1 MSGVDLDL
9 LNEFVAESNE
19 RMADVERQLLDLEA
33 QGSAAD
39 PELINTVFRAVHST
53 KGAAGFLGLET
64 IKDLSH
70 HLENVL
76 NLIRN
81 KELTPNS
88 AIIDTL
94 LESCDCLRSLVNNCD
109 TSNDVDVSRFV
120 NALQRIATERENYG
134 GPDGPAAGAPAAAA
148 AAETAPAPGQEAAP
162 VQEAAQSAAASL
174 QSAETLLAAAVTPP
188 VVAAPATPVAAPV
201 AAAPAPAP
209 APTPAET
216 KKPAAS
222 PAASS
227 WAETSVR
234 VPVAILDRLMNLAGE
249 LVLGRNQLL
258 QVIENKDVGNLE
270 SAGNRVDQIT
280 SELQEA
286 IMHSRMQP
294 VSNLFSKFPRI
305 VRDLGGSL
313 GKQCDLMT
321 EGNEVELDKTIIEAI
336 GDPLTHLIR
345 NSVDHGVE
353 RPDERIAAGK
363 SPVGRVC
370 LSASHRAG
378 RVNISI
384 SDDGRGIDAAKLKAK
399 AVQKGI
405 ITAEQAAAM
414 SEREAVRLIF
424 HAGFSMAE
432 KVTEVS
438 GRGVGMDVVRTNIE
452 KLGGTVDI
460 DTTVGRGTTITVK
473 LPLTLAII
481 PSLIVGSQGQRF
493 ALPQV
498 NIRELVRVKTE
509 EIGQRISKVKGAEVL
524 RLRDTLLPLLRLRT
538 AIGRESAAEA
548 EGRDSQEPVH
558 IIVVETGTLRYGL
571 CVDQLFDSE
580 EIVVKPLGN
589 HFKGCPCLAGATV
602 LGDGCVALILD
613 VASIANHM
621 HVSVP
626 AEDASV
632 EKKSVGLVNEE
643 MQPVMLFTNAPGEQF
658 ALPLGLILRLE
669 RIRADRIDSVAG
681 QELLQYRG
689 ATLPLVRLEKHLRA
703 QPCPADQK
711 HLCVAVF
718 CVNRTEVGLIV
729 PTVVDVREISTK
741 IDSATLR
748 EPGILGSVL
757 VGSQVTRLIDVF
769 ELARLA
775 HPEWLTDSPETQA
788 PVAAGN
794 RKTRVLLAED
804 SDFFRKQLKSFLEGA
819 GYEVCDGADGLQAWN
834 LLQSLQEPVDLV
846 VTDIEMPNMD
856 GLEFCR
862 QIRADERFAALP
874 VIAVTSLA
882 SEEDQR
888 RGREA
893 GITEY
898 QVKLNRDE
906 LLAAIARNVHGAI
919 RAQLTAAR

>member
-1 MSGVDLDL
+1 MSGIDLDL

-33 QGSAAD
+33 QGDAAD

-53 KGAAGFLGLET
+53 KGAAGFLGLDS

-81 KELTPNS
+81 KELKPNS
-88 AIIDTL
+88 AIIDAL
-94 LESCDCLRSLVNNCD
+94 LESCDCLRSLVNNVD

-120 NALQRIATERENYG
+120 DVLQKIAAEREQFG
-134 GPDGPAAGAPAAAA
+134 GGTPAAPAAATNSVA
-148 AAETAPAPGQEAAP
+148 TPAPE
-162 VQEAAQSAAASL
+162 
-174 QSAETLLAAAVTPP
+174 P
-188 VVAAPATPVAAPV
+188 VVAAPAPTPAQQAEQSAAVTLQTAEALLAAAVAPPTEFAPPAPLAAAPPVAEPKKA
-201 AAAPAPAP
+201 AAAPA
-209 APTPAET
+209 
-216 KKPAAS
+216 AAS
-222 PAASS
+222 
-227 WAETSVR
+227 WTETSVR

-258 QVIENKDVGNLE
+258 QVIENKELGNLE

-313 GKQCDLMT
+313 GKQCDLHT

-353 RPDERIAAGK
+353 RPDDRLAAGK
-363 SPVGRVC
+363 PATGRVC

-378 RVNISI
+378 RVHISI
-384 SDDGRGIDAAKLKAK
+384 SDDGRGIDAGKLKAK

-405 ITAEQAAAM
+405 LTQEQAAAM

-481 PSLIVGSQGQRF
+481 PSLIVAAEGQRF
-493 ALPQV
+493 AVPQV
-498 NIRELVRVKTE
+498 NIRELVRVNPDE
-509 EIGQRISKVKGAEVL
+509 VSQRISRVKGAEVL
-524 RLRDTLLPLLRLRT
+524 RLRDTLLPLLRLRD
-538 AIGRESAAEA
+538 AIDSEVPALA
-548 EGRDSQEPVH
+548 EGATKPLH
-558 IIVVETGTLRYGL
+558 IIVVETGALRYGL
-571 CVDQLFDSE
+571 CVDQLHDSE

-621 HVSVP
+621 HVAIP
-626 AEDASV
+626 AEDAAIEQRSAGV
-632 EKKSVGLVNEE
+632 IDEE
-643 MQPVMLFTNAPGEQF
+643 MQPVMLMTNDPQEQF
-658 ALPLGLILRLE
+658 AVPLGLILRLE
-669 RIRADRIDSVAG
+669 RIRAERIDSVAD

-689 ATLPLVRLEKHLRA
+689 ATLPLVRLEKHVRA
-703 QPCPADQK
+703 KPCPEDQK

-718 CVNRTEVGLIV
+718 SVNRTEVGLVV
-729 PTVVDVREISTK
+729 PTVVDVREITTK

-757 VGSQVTRLIDVF
+757 VNGKVTRLIDIF

-775 HPEWLTDSPETQA
+775 HPEWLTDACDTQA
-788 PVAAGN
+788 PKSAGN
-794 RKTRVLLAED
+794 RPTRVLLAED

-819 GYEVCDGADGLQAWN
+819 GYEVIDGCDGLVAWG
-834 LLQSLQEPVDLV
+834 LLQEEREPVDLI

-862 QIRADERFAALP
+862 RIRASERFNALP

-888 RGREA
+888 RGRDA

-906 LLAAIARNVHGAI
+906 LLSAIARNIHSSVQANSAGA
-919 RAQLTAAR
+919 R

>member
-1 MSGVDLDL
+1 MSGIDLDL

-33 QGSAAD
+33 QGDAAD

-53 KGAAGFLGLET
+53 KGAAGFLGLDT

-76 NLIRN
+76 NLIRT
-81 KELTPNS
+81 KELKPNS
-88 AIIDTL
+88 AIIDAL
-94 LESCDCLRSLVNNCD
+94 LESCDTLRSLVNNVD
-109 TSNDVDVSRFV
+109 TSNGVDVSRFIEV
-120 NALQRIATERENYG
+120 LQKIAAEREQFG
-134 GPDGPAAGAPAAAA
+134 GGTPDAAAPAALAAAVEIAAEVAPQPSPAPLAAAA
-148 AAETAPAPGQEAAP
+148 AP
-162 VQEAAQSAAASL
+162 VQLVEQSAAATL
-174 QSAETLLAAAVTPP
+174 QTAEALLAAAVAPP
-188 VVAAPATPVAAPV
+188 SPPAPAAPV
-201 AAAPAPAP
+201 AAEPKK
-209 APTPAET
+209 APTM
-216 KKPAAS
+216 PAA
-222 PAASS
+222 AS

-258 QVIENKDVGNLE
+258 QVIENKEIGNLE

-313 GKQCDLMT
+313 GKQCDLVT

-336 GDPLTHLIR
+336 GDPLTHLVR
-345 NSVDHGVE
+345 NSVDHGIE
-353 RPDERIAAGK
+353 RPEARIAAGK
-363 SPVGRVC
+363 NPMGRVV

-378 RVNISI
+378 RVNIAI
-384 SDDGRGIDAAKLKAK
+384 SDDGHGIDAAKLKAK
-399 AVQKGI
+399 AVQKGV
-405 ITAEQAAAM
+405 ITPEQAASM

-424 HAGFSMAE
+424 HAGFSTAE

-481 PSLIVGSQGQRF
+481 PSLIVGTRGQRF

-498 NIRELVRVKTE
+498 NIRELVRVKPE
-509 EIGQRISKVKGAEVL
+509 EAAQRISRVKGAEVL
-524 RLRDTLLPLLRLRT
+524 RLRDTLLPLLRLRD
-538 AIGRESAAEA
+538 AIGFNDERTEQ
-548 EGRDSQEPVH
+548 DSQQPLH

-621 HVSVP
+621 HVAIP
-626 AEDASV
+626 AEDATHEQKAKGAV
-632 EKKSVGLVNEE
+632 EEE
-643 MQPVMLFTNAPGEQF
+643 TQPVLLMTNDPQEQF
-658 ALPLGLILRLE
+658 AVPLGLILRLE
-669 RIRADRIDSVAG
+669 RIRSDRIDSVAG

-689 ATLPLVRLEKHLRA
+689 GTLPLVRLEKHVRA
-703 QPCPADQK
+703 KPCPEDQR

-718 CVNRTEVGLIV
+718 SVNRTEVGLVV

-757 VGSQVTRLIDVF
+757 VNGQVTRLIDIF

-775 HPEWLTDSPETQA
+775 HPEWLTDVAEMQA
-788 PVAAGN
+788 PTMKNGKP
-794 RKTRVLLAED
+794 RLLLAED

-819 GYEVCDGADGLQAWN
+819 GYEVVDACDGLAAWEKLQN
-834 LLQSLQEPVDLV
+834 ERDPVDLI
-846 VTDIEMPNMD
+846 VTDVEMPNMD

-862 QIRADERFAALP
+862 KIRASERFGALP

-882 SEEDQR
+882 SDEDQR
-888 RGREA
+888 RGRDA

-906 LLAAIARNVHGAI
+906 LLAAIARNIHTSNH
-919 RAQLTAAR
+919 TALATGR